1 MAEDSTNPF
10 ASILGALSQKSG
22 AKGVIKDSDGKV
34 SPSLTPEEASRYEKI
49 FGIMKKVVDP
59 GPEAGKLDNSTA
71 AKVGNTAAMKSTTS
85 SSQSAS
91 IPGLGELAAL
101 GAAGGIIAAALTTMT
116 DDLLAKIESITS
128 GIVEFADNT
137 GDEFGKLGGLALKVG
152 AKIGLKGLKMIPFIG
167 SFVNFHYMIDH
178 FNKGE
183 YFDGAWELVSGIAGF
198 FPGAG
203 TAVSMLMDGYKI
215 YAEVLANKEEKETG
229 TRPAFSDILMR
240 QSKELATFVGKKIAA
255 GKVPILSGL
264 FKFGRGIGKLL
275 TGDFKGGFQ
284 DWADI
289 LPNMLGM
296 SWDSPMFKALDAMMT
311 IAGDNAAGAV
321 QEGGKMAGEAW
332 GFMKD
337 VFSDIGKIFM
347 SFFDGIKTWISDT
360 IQAGKDII
368 WDMIPDALKP
378 AERFKPTAEDNALKA
393 KNMSN
398 ADLQAELR
406 RRDPEGFAEAFRN
419 RKVIGESG
427 QNMFKEYLQANKIN
441 DGTIL
446 KNGRVTAFDDQDDLL
461 AAKSGGPIDKMLDG
475 NSKVMKS
482 IASINAQQL
491 NVLVEIRD
499 GISALK
505 SSGGI
510 SFNNNS
516 LTEEFYA

>member
-10 ASILGALSQKSG
+10 ASIIGALSQKSG
-22 AKGVIKDSDGKV
+22 VKGVIKDSDGKV

-71 AKVGNTAAMKSTTS
+71 AKVGSTAAMKSATS
-85 SSQSAS
+85 SSSSAS
-91 IPGLGELAAL
+91 IPGLGAIAAL

-137 GDEFGKLGGLALKVG
+137 GDELGKLGGLAAKIG
-152 AKIGLKGLKMIPFIG
+152 AKIGLKGLKMIPFVG
-167 SFVNFHYMIDH
+167 SLVNFYYMVDH
-178 FNKGE
+178 FKKGE

-198 FPGAG
+198 FPGVG
-203 TAVSMLMDGYKI
+203 TAISMLMDGYKI

-229 TRPAFSDILMR
+229 TKPSFSDILVR
-240 QSKELATFVGKKIAA
+240 QGKELATFVGKKIAD

-264 FKFGRGIGKLL
+264 FKFGRGIGKLV

-296 SWDSPMFKALDAMMT
+296 SWDSPLFKALDAMMT

-337 VFSDIGKIFM
+337 VFSSIGETFVG
-347 SFFDGIKTWISDT
+347 FFDGIMNWLNDT
-360 IQAGKDII
+360 IQAGKDLI
-368 WDMIPDALKP
+368 WDMIPDVLKP
-378 AERFKPTAEDNALKA
+378 GKEERLKEA
-393 KNMSN
+393 QEQSFAAGKRGSASDSIKAIM
-398 ADLQAELR
+398 D
-406 RRDPEGFAEAFRN
+406 RDPEAFAAARGAGVAQFQDYLKSQGFE
-419 RKVIGESG
+419 KV
-427 QNMFKEYLQANKIN
+427 N
-441 DGTIL
+441 DGIIA